1 MNYTY
6 ENYLYID
13 NIKLMEENILLIKKK
28 LLNMFCFIYSKYFFI
43 NSTKH
48 FFFLKI
54 QKIVLKTHFSEQF
67 LKTAIKHTPILAQ
80 KKIYSNE
87 NLISYTTPWFKV
99 LSKDDKKKTN

>member
-43 NSTKH
+43 NSIKH
-48 FFFLKI
+48 IYFFLKI
-54 QKIVLKTHFSEQF
+54 QKIVLKSEQF
-67 LKTAIKHTPILAQ
+67 LKTAIKYTLILVQ
-80 KKIYSNE
+80 KKKYSNE
-87 NLISYTTPWFKV
+87 NLISYTTP
-99 LSKDDKKKTN
+99 

>member
-1 MNYTY
+1 MNYVY
-6 ENYLYID
+6 ENYLYIY

-54 QKIVLKTHFSEQF
+54 QKIVFKSKQF
-67 LKTAIKHTPILAQ
+67 LKIAIKHTLILVQ
-80 KKIYSNE
+80 KKKI
-87 NLISYTTPWFKV
+87 FK
-99 LSKDDKKKTN
+99 